1 MRPLFYPILVSLLAY
16 VLFLS
21 GLGAVGLVGPDEP
34 RYADVARGMFRSGD
48 YITPRLYGEPWF
60 EKPPLYYWLAA
71 SLFPLGVDEVT
82 ARLPSALFAI
92 LFLGLWLQFARRLF
106 GQQTAVL
113 SCVLLASTLGWI
125 GFARAA
131 AMDMLLATTQGAALL
146 LLALWFW
153 EQKPVHLWG
162 FYGLLGVATL
172 AKGLVAVALAGMI
185 ALAYIANFRQWRT
198 IPKLLWNPAIAM
210 FFAVALPW
218 YLLCYWQNGYP
229 FFEEFIV
236 KHHWQRF
243 VSPSIGHPQPIWF
256 YVPILAAGVFPWTAL
271 LLLPI
276 FEVIR
281 RGVQPILRDRQRAY
295 LFYWVVLPFVFFSL
309 AKNKLPN
316 YLLPILP
323 PLSLWIAHIIVS
335 NRVNN
340 QGSKAAGSSELRAS
354 GVPPAANGPSERFSP
369 NASPDSLLAKLSL
382 WGIGF
387 SAALLLSVPVLAT
400 LLPESLASGLGRA
413 IAEWDTATL
422 WSQIWKGPVPAPLW
436 ITLVVLVVLSLLL
449 LWRRQVLEGVF
460 LVLLGVALAVFA
472 ITTPLAPSI
481 DRVASVRRVAQRIEA
496 LGIPPQELALY
507 RVQRGQSYQLNF
519 YLDRELPEWSPDG
532 GPAAVSYVIAG
543 QNEELPHALHV
554 VLFPGPKLRVWELP
568 RP

>member
-16 VLFLS
+16 VLFFF

-71 SLFPLGVDEVT
+71 SLFSLGVDEVT

-131 AMDMLLATTQGAALL
+131 AMDMLLATTLGAALL

-153 EQKPVHLWG
+153 EQKSVHLWG

-172 AKGLVAVALAGMI
+172 AKGFVAVALAGMI

-198 IPKLLWNPAIAM
+198 IQKLLWNPAIAM

-218 YLLCYWQNGYP
+218 YLLCYLQNGYP

-243 VSPSIGHPQPIWF
+243 VSSSIGHPQPIWF
-256 YVPILAAGVFPWTAL
+256 YVPILAAGIFPWTAL

-276 FEVIR
+276 VEIVR
-281 RGVQPILRDRQRAY
+281 RGFQPILRDRQRAY
-295 LFYWVVLPFVFFSL
+295 LFYWVVLPFVFFSF
-309 AKNKLPN
+309 AQNKLPN

-323 PLSLWIAHIIVS
+323 PLSLWIAHIVMS
-335 NRVNN
+335 N
-340 QGSKAAGSSELRAS
+340 QGSKAAEPSSS
-354 GVPPAANGPSERFSP
+354 PSP

-387 SAALLLSVPVLAT
+387 SAVLLLSVPVLAA
-400 LLPESLASGLGRA
+400 LLPESLASGLRRA
-413 IAEWDTATL
+413 MAGWDATTL

-436 ITLVVLVVLSLLL
+436 ITLVVLVGLSLLL
-449 LWRRQVLEGVF
+449 LWRKQVLEGAF
-460 LVLLGVALAVFA
+460 AVLFGVALAVFA
-472 ITTPLAPSI
+472 LTTPLASSI
-481 DRVASVRRVAQRIEA
+481 DRVVSVRRVAQRIA
-496 LGIPPQELALY
+496 VFGIPPEALAVY
-507 RVQRGQSYQLNF
+507 RIQRDQSYQLNF
-519 YLDRELPEWSPDG
+519 YLDRELLEWSPEG

-543 QNEELPHALHV
+543 QNEELPHALPV
-554 VLFPGPKLRVWELP
+554 VLFPGSKLRVWELA

>member
-1 MRPLFYPILVSLLAY
+1 MRPLFYPVLVSLLAY

-21 GLGAVGLVGPDEP
+21 GLGAVGLIGPDEP

-48 YITPRLYGEPWF
+48 YVTPRLYGQPWF

-92 LFLGLWLQFARRLF
+92 LFLGIWLQFARRLF

-131 AMDMLLATTQGAALL
+131 AMDMLLATTLGAALL

-153 EQKPVHLWG
+153 EQKPAHLWG

-185 ALAYIANFRQWRT
+185 ALAYIVNFRQWRT
-198 IPKLLWNPAIAM
+198 IQKLLWNPAIAM
-210 FFAVALPW
+210 FFAVTLPW
-218 YLLCYWQNGYP
+218 YLLCYLQNGYP
-229 FFEEFIV
+229 FVEEFIV
-236 KHHWQRF
+236 KHHLQRF
-243 VSPSIGHPQPIWF
+243 VSPAIGHPQPIWF

-276 FEVIR
+276 FEIVR

-295 LFYWVVLPFVFFSL
+295 LFYWIVLPFVFFSL
-309 AKNKLPN
+309 AQNKLPN

-323 PLSLWIAHIIVS
+323 PLSLWIAHIMMC
-335 NRVNN
+335 NRV
-340 QGSKAAGSSELRAS
+340 SKAAE
-354 GVPPAANGPSERFSP
+354 PSEPPSP
-369 NASPDSLLAKLSL
+369 NASPDSLLGKLSL
-382 WGIGF
+382 WGIGI
-387 SAALLLSVPVLAT
+387 SALLLLGVPVLAT
-400 LLPESLASGLGRA
+400 LLPESLASGLRRA
-413 IAEWDTATL
+413 IAEWDAATL
-422 WSQIWKGPVPAPLW
+422 WSQVWKGPVPVPIWVAL
-436 ITLVVLVVLSLLL
+436 LVLVAFSGLE
-449 LWRRQVLEGVF
+449 LWRKQAFEAAFV
-460 LVLLGVALAVFA
+460 VLLGVALAVFA
-472 ITTPLAPSI
+472 ITTPLASSI
-481 DRVASVRRVAQRIEA
+481 DRIASVRHVAQRMEA
-496 LGIPPQELALY
+496 LGIPPQELAVY
-507 RVQRGQSYQLNF
+507 RIPRDQSYQLNF
-519 YLDRELPEWSPDG
+519 YLDRELPEWSPES

-543 QNEELPHALHV
+543 QNEELPHARFV
-554 VLFPGPKLRVWELP
+554 VLFPGPQLRVWELP